1 MKLSSYMSETPV
13 TINSD
18 VDYREAFDIMHDK
31 DLHHLPVVDADGKV
45 VGILTQRDLQLAAR
59 HFREADVDV
68 SDVMHTPV
76 VTISPD
82 EPLYSAAERM
92 IEGRLGG
99 LPVVEGD
106 RIVGVVTERDLLR
119 ALVDLTKDQ

>member
-1 MKLSSYMSETPV
+1 MKVSSYMSESPT

-59 HFREADVDV
+59 HFREAGVDV